1 MKAIGLINIY
11 GMVIYVK
18 VSSIKRTRTGAVLPT
33 LQMKDGI
40 SAPANY
46 ATQF

>member
-33 LQMKDGI
+33 LQIRDGI
-40 SAPANY
+40 SAPANCV
-46 ATQF
+46 T